1 MIFHENSQRFLM
13 LVIVIII
20 LEYIVD
26 KVFVQLNDK
35 TIGIL
40 LEY

>member
-1 MIFHENSQRFLM
+1 M

>member
-13 LVIVIII
+13 LAIVIII